1 MAVFDHN
8 GNLVG
13 VVPHVRDVGPH
24 AHAWVQVGTVGAETY
39 SECSLCGART
49 TNVPAAAFSSRRDW
63 LAGGDWEKPSDL
75 AAATPEDVTAAIDEL
90 NEAQRHPSD
99 EHKAAMPSVTVLSD
113 PIREQNEQAAENQR
127 KLDADVHAA
136 AAEAD
141 AQGARAGAAKPR
153 DKADAASPPP
163 AEQAESAADED
174 EVDEAR
180 PTATRP
186 GAAAARASRPSRP
199 VSAAKAPFR

>member
-24 AHAWVQVGTVGAETY
+24 AHLWVVVGSVGAETY

-75 AAATPEDVTAAIDEL
+75 AVATPEDVTAAIDEL
-90 NEAQRHPSD
+90 NEAQRNPSA
-99 EHKAAMPSVTVLSD
+99 EHKAAMPSITVLDD
-113 PIREQNEQAAENQR
+113 PLQEQNEKAAENQR

-136 AAEAD
+136 AEK
-141 AQGARAGAAKPR
+141 AGAKGAKAEPR
-153 DKADAASPPP
+153 DDANAASPPP
-163 AEQAESAADED
+163 SVPSGTQPAEQAEPAGRG
-174 EVDEAR
+174 R
-180 PTATRP
+180 PRKPAE
-186 GAAAARASRPSRP
+186 
-199 VSAAKAPFR
+199 